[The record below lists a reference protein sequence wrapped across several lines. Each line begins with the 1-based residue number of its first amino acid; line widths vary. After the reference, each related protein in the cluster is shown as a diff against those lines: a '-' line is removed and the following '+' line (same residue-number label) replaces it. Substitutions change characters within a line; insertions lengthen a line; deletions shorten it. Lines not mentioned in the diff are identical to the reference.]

1 MNATQQL
8 RVIQPVVIIMS
19 TERGSPRASYTARFK
34 LHVVM
39 YAVDHGNRAAG
50 KHFKVDESCVRR
62 WRSQREKLK
71 LTPKDK
77 RANRYRLPAYPEL
90 EKDLT
95 DWLSEKRKSG
105 VAVSINVI
113 RLKALSIA
121 QNTNIK
127 DFKASVRWCN
137 AFLERH
143 GFSIRRRTTV
153 AQKLPQDYEDKLI
166 SFQRFI
172 IAKRKQHNYELRYIG
187 NADQTPMTFD
197 IVSNSTVDKKGSKTV
212 SILTTGHEKDRFTVM
227 LACLGDGT
235 KLPPYVVFKRKTL
248 PKKIT
253 FPNGVIVRCQ
263 EKGWMD
269 EAMIKDW
276 LKTVWSKV
284 GGLRKT
290 KSLLVWDSFRA
301 HLSQATKRIV
311 TSLNTETAVIPGG
324 MTGMLQPLDVCINKP
339 FKDRMRKKW
348 HDWMLEG
355 EHTLT
360 PTGRTR
366 KADLNIICKWIIE
379 SWNDIPSELVSKSF
393 RKCCITNALDGTE
406 DDDVWQEDDDCDP
419 FNDEDGG
426 DDLYYAE
433 ELDREA
439 AEIDEDEYDRLFG
452 ESDNEE
458 FDGF

>member
-1 MNATQQL
+1 MKATQQL

-19 TERGSPRASYTARFK
+19 TERGSPRASYSARFK

-39 YAVDHGNRAAG
+39 YAIDHGNRAAG

-71 LTPKDK
+71 LAPKDK
-77 RANRYRLPAYPEL
+77 RANRYRVPAYPEL

-95 DWLSEKRKSG
+95 EWLSEKRKSG

-137 AFLERH
+137 AFLECH

-172 IAKRKQHNYELRYIG
+172 IAKRKQHNYELRYTG

-269 EAMIKDW
+269 EAIIKD
-276 LKTVWSKV
+276 
-284 GGLRKT
+284 
-290 KSLLVWDSFRA
+290 
-301 HLSQATKRIV
+301 
-311 TSLNTETAVIPGG
+311 
-324 MTGMLQPLDVCINKP
+324 
-339 FKDRMRKKW
+339 
-348 HDWMLEG
+348 
-355 EHTLT
+355 
-360 PTGRTR
+360 
-366 KADLNIICKWIIE
+366 
-379 SWNDIPSELVSKSF
+379 
-393 RKCCITNALDGTE
+393 
-406 DDDVWQEDDDCDP
+406 
-419 FNDEDGG
+419 
-426 DDLYYAE
+426 
-433 ELDREA
+433 
-439 AEIDEDEYDRLFG
+439 
-452 ESDNEE
+452 
-458 FDGF
+458 